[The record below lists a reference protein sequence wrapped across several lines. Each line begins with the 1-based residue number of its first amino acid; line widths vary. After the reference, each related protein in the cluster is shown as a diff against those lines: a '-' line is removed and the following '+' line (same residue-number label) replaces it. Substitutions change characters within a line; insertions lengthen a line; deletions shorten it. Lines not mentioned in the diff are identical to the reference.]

1 MSRHSFDPDI
11 AVQVGVNA
19 AIIYQNLFFWIEK
32 NEADGHNY
40 RDGRYWTY
48 NSVSAYAKLLPYL
61 TLKQIRT
68 AIERLIDNGL
78 ILKGNYNE
86 DRYDRTA
93 WYALTQPIFPTGHV
107 ELPAEEPDTF
117 SQKGKGD
124 APQGKSLKNRY
135 NPDINPS
142 TRECAREVAEKAFER
157 IWAAYPADRLRA
169 KDLCLRA
176 YQNALHEGFSP
187 DEMFRAVTSY
197 EQESQGFTRSK
208 VSFSDNWFIQGRW
221 RKRAE
226 ASQAE
231 QSQSI
236 KDFSLQLTRLT
247 DWVKQGSELC
257 RHISPT
263 QARELLTRGLVNRA
277 DLSRV
282 GVAL

>member
-1 MSRHSFDPDI
+1 MSRHCFDPEI
-11 AVQVGVNA
+11 AAQVGVNA
-19 AIIYQNLFFWIEK
+19 ALIYQNLFFWIET
-32 NEADGHNY
+32 NEADGRNY

-48 NSVSAYAKLLPYL
+48 NSVAAYAKLFPYL

-68 AIERLIDNGL
+68 AIERLLDNGL

-93 WYALTQPIFPTGHV
+93 WYALTHPIFPTGQIETPV
-107 ELPAEEPDTF
+107 EEPDSF
-117 SQKGKGD
+117 ALKGKAD

-135 NPDINPS
+135 NPNMNPS
-142 TRECAREVAEKAFER
+142 TREHAMEAAGKDFEK
-157 IWAAYPADRLRA
+157 IWAAFPADRLRA
-169 KDLCLRA
+169 KELCQRA
-176 YQNALHEGFSP
+176 YQDALLEGFSP
-187 DEMFRAVTSY
+187 NEMLRSVMSY
-197 EQESQGFTRSK
+197 AQESEGFTRSK
-208 VSFSDNWFIQGRW
+208 VSFSDNWFLQGRW

-226 ASQAE
+226 ACRAE

-236 KDFSLQLTRLT
+236 QNLSLQLTRLT